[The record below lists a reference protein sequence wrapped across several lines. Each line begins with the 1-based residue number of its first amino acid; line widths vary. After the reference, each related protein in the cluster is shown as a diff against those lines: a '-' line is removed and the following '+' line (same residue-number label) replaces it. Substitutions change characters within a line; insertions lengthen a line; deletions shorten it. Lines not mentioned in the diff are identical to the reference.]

1 MSSPNAATAPQ
12 RPNAALAFMPEGYST
27 GHGKLMGRQSATEGF
42 LRGMIHHGGVDRHIA
57 YALAP
62 QAMEAFEP
70 MVRALGGRAPVS
82 VIAPGHIAAL
92 GRIGTLLLPQPNL
105 GEHVALRAL
114 ARAERAFSIT
124 GITHTLSSRA
134 VMAGIAGLVSQPVQD
149 WDAVVCTSQ
158 SARAMFTTLLAAEE
172 ERLAQRLGA
181 SRFTRPR
188 LPVIPLGIDTASFV
202 FPPAMRAQWRAAI
215 GAAPEDFVLLHH
227 GRVSWHAKAHHWP
240 MLAALGR
247 VSARMPPGRR
257 LHLLVAGWSSNEGQ
271 EAALRAQAAALC
283 PNVALHRA
291 GGLQPE
297 RRPGVWAAADAFSL
311 LSDNIQ
317 ETFGLAVIEAM
328 AAGLPVLVSD
338 WDGFRDTVRHG
349 QDGFRIPSLMAA
361 PGSAP
366 DLAMAHGTGALDYD
380 HFLAAT
386 TQLVAIDIAA
396 ATAALETLVFDAP
409 ARRAMAA
416 AAQSRARGEFDWARI
431 IPRWQDLWAELRG
444 VREHAADPP
453 SGPSPLPALMD
464 HTQLFAAWP
473 SAILQPMTMLARD
486 PAAPAMGLAATLAVP
501 AAIHPNPDAP
511 MAERLA
517 RLLASVPEQG
527 SITAQALHDA
537 MPEAERPLAGRGML
551 WLLKTGFL
559 RVVPG

>member
-1 MSSPNAATAPQ
+1 MSSSPPTSGNQ

-27 GHGKLMGRQSATEGF
+27 QHGKLMGRQSATEGF
-42 LRGMIHHGGVDRHIA
+42 LRAMIRHAGVDRHIA

-62 QAMEAFEP
+62 QAMAAFEP

-82 VIAPGHIAAL
+82 VIAPDNIAAL
-92 GRIGTLLLPQPNL
+92 GEIGTLLLPQPNL
-105 GEHVALRAL
+105 GTQAGLRAL
-114 ARAERAFSIT
+114 ARAERGFSIT

-134 VMAGIAGLVSQPVQD
+134 VMAGIADMVSQPVQE

-158 SARAMFTTLLAAEE
+158 SARAMVTALLAAEE

-202 FPPAMRAQWRAAI
+202 FPPAMRAQWRASI

-297 RRPGVWAAADAFSL
+297 RRPGVWAAADAFTL

-317 ETFGLAVIEAM
+317 ETFGIAVLEAM

-338 WDGFRDTVRHG
+338 WDGFRDTVRDG

-361 PGSAP
+361 PGTAP
-366 DLAMAHGTGALDYD
+366 DLAMAHGAGSIDYD
-380 HFLAAT
+380 HFLAAS

-396 ATAALETLVFDAP
+396 TTAALEKLVLDTP
-409 ARRAMAA
+409 ARRAMGA
-416 AAQSRARGEFDWARI
+416 AAQARARGEFDWARI
-431 IPRWQDLWAELRG
+431 IPRWQALWSELRAM
-444 VREHAADPP
+444 RAHAAEPP
-453 SGPSPLPALMD
+453 PRPHPQPSLMD

-473 SAILQPMTMLARD
+473 TAILQPETLLAHD
-486 PAAPAMGLAATLAVP
+486 PAAPAMGLAAALSLP
-501 AAIHPNPDAP
+501 AAIHPKPDGAT
-511 MAERLA
+511 ATRLA
-517 RLLASVPEQG
+517 RLLAAVPQTG
-527 SITAQALHDA
+527 SISAQALRDTLPLGER
-537 MPEAERPLAGRGML
+537 MPAGRGML

-559 RVVPG
+559 RVMPG